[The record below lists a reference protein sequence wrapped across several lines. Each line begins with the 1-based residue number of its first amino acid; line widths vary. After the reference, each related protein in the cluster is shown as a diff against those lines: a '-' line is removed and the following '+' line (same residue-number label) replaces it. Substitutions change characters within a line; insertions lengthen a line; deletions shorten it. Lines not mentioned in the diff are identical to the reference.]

1 MTRIVMVRVAL
12 MNDERW
18 VVGVVDREV
27 EGVEGR
33 GCLIFWGGYFRNSRA
48 AVLRVFALIL
58 LLCGDWA

>member
-1 MTRIVMVRVAL
+1 MTRIVIVRVAL

-33 GCLIFWGGYFRNSRA
+33 GCLFFGGVISETPGRQ
-48 AVLRVFALIL
+48 
-58 LLCGDWA
+58 C

>member
-1 MTRIVMVRVAL
+1 MTRIVIVRVVL

-27 EGVEGR
+27 EGVEGLD
-33 GCLIFWGGYFRNSRA
+33 CLIFWGVSFRNSRA

-58 LLCGDWA
+58 LLCGYWA